1 MIGHDCP
8 PADLRLVP
16 SPTSSKY
23 GHKKRLAGAMGI
35 SKNAAT
41 ETLVARC
48 RNEGEPASLP
58 RHKALNAHV
67 HWKRGGNAMRRT
79 FAIVLAAM
87 LASSMAFAQSN
98 TNSGAGVAG
107 KPGSKSGPAMTKS
120 GSGSSNQNGTNP
132 DQSNVKGMP
141 GNKSGPAVK
150 PPSKKD

>member
-1 MIGHDCP
+1 
-8 PADLRLVP
+8 
-16 SPTSSKY
+16 
-23 GHKKRLAGAMGI
+23 
-35 SKNAAT
+35 
-41 ETLVARC
+41 
-48 RNEGEPASLP
+48 
-58 RHKALNAHV
+58 
-67 HWKRGGNAMRRT
+67 MRRT

-120 GSGSSNQNGTNP
+120 GSGSSNQNGTKP
-132 DQSNVKGMP
+132 DQSNAKGMP

>member
-1 MIGHDCP
+1 MTGMIARQP
-8 PADLRLVP
+8 NLRLVP
-16 SPTSSKY
+16 PPTSSKARPY
-23 GHKKRLAGAMGI
+23 KAPGRCDGHF
-35 SKNAAT
+35 KNAAT

-58 RHKALNAHV
+58 RYKALNAHV

-79 FAIVLAAM
+79 FAIALAAM
-87 LASSMAFAQSN
+87 LTSSMAFAQSN

-107 KPGSKSGPAMTKS
+107 KPGSKSGPAMSKS

-141 GNKSGPAVK
+141 G
-150 PPSKKD
+150 